1 MMTDSMIKKMLEDTN
16 IFHTQYVDIFLERYS
31 DYVFNFDDEIF
42 KKCITLMLIPD
53 YRWETIFTDLRRGF
67 CEQIASGSHCDDI
80 ILSFIESLSI
90 QCFLNDYVYNYE
102 DDEIEWLNYL
112 KDNITGNEKYYA
124 PVIAC
129 YEPIHNLVKPY
140 KQDVFTKVQITD
152 PLSVLDIQKTL
163 ERIGTIDDPISK
175 LVRDQYLENP
185 YPKWRYTDFM
195 PEEYRI
201 GKPSRVLIAGCGTG
215 QQVISA
221 SQYKDA
227 EITAIDLSDAS
238 VAYAK
243 QKADEYGMNVRFIVM
258 DLLNV
263 ELLQQQFDIIE
274 CGGVLH
280 HMADPERGLSALCK
294 VLAPGGQMKLGLY
307 NRDARTAVT
316 KVRNSIDNVDI
327 RDFRTKVFHGHYPE
341 LEELT
346 YMLDFYGYSTC
357 RDYCFHECEHQ
368 FTLPQI
374 HVMLN
379 NNNLDLCEFV
389 GMESSHMYQFIAQ
402 SRRKH

>member
-1 MMTDSMIKKMLEDTN
+1 MIEEILKDTRV
-16 IFHTQYVDIFLERYS
+16 FHTEYVDIFLERYK
-31 DYVFNFDDEIF
+31 DYTFKFDDEVF
-42 KKCITLMLIPD
+42 KRCITLMLIPD
-53 YRWETIFTDLRRGF
+53 YKWETIFTGLRRDF
-67 CEQIASGSHCDDI
+67 CKQTASGHHYEDDVM
-80 ILSFIESLSI
+80 SFIECLSI
-90 QCFLNDYVYNYE
+90 QCFLNDYVYNY
-102 DDEIEWLNYL
+102 DSDEIEWLNYL

-124 PVIAC
+124 PVISC
-129 YEPIHNLVKPY
+129 YEPIHNLVTPY
-140 KQDVFTKVQITD
+140 KQDEFTKVQITD
-152 PLSVLDIQKTL
+152 PLSVLEIQQTL
-163 ERIGTIDDPISK
+163 ERVGTITDPTSK
-175 LVRDQYLENP
+175 LVRDQYMKNP
-185 YPKWRYTDFM
+185 YPKWRYTDFIS
-195 PEEYRI
+195 EEYRE
-201 GKPSRVLIAGCGTG
+201 GNSPRVLIAGCGTG
-215 QQVISA
+215 HQVVGA

-227 EITAIDLSDAS
+227 QITAIDICDVS

-263 ELLQQQFDIIE
+263 ELLQRQFDIIE

-280 HMADPERGLSALCK
+280 HMADPELGLSALCK

-316 KVRNSIDNVDI
+316 KVRNSIKNVDI
-327 RDFRTKVFHGHYPE
+327 REFRTKVFNGCYPE

-346 YMLDFYGYSTC
+346 QMLDFYGLSTC

-379 NNNLDLCEFV
+379 NNNLDLCGFLDLET
-389 GMESSHMYQFIAQ
+389 SHMYQFIAQ
-402 SRRKH
+402 SRRKP